1 MTGWISTLQKKQ
13 GKNKQQRFS
22 WDILTPPSPHTSL
35 SLPLAPSCLI
45 LPLCLQH
52 PNSIAKF
59 TLASSQL
66 IVIPCLPSSVFV
78 LLLPSAPPNAC
89 VLSSVD
95 VIIWAFVFV
104 WQVSRAF
111 YLRYFHSIFTTKTH
125 THRQTQ
131 THTHRHRHTPTR
143 NTTQHNTTW
152 TAHCSVMCC

>member
-59 TLASSQL
+59 TLPSSQL

-89 VLSSVD
+89 FIECRCDYMGFCVCLTGVKGILS
-95 VIIWAFVFV
+95 
-104 WQVSRAF
+104 Q
-111 YLRYFHSIFTTKTH
+111 IFSLDLYYKNTH
-125 THRQTQ
+125 TQTNTNTYTQTQ
-131 THTHRHRHTPTR
+131 THTHTQH
-143 NTTQHNTTW
+143 NTTQHNVN
-152 TAHCSVMCC
+152 SPL